1 MPGEQPLGT
10 PPPTMTG
17 DLQPCPAA
25 SGTGGPLR
33 PPGEISA
40 LANRT
45 TKAMG
50 SRAQATDDPKAQVQ
64 QAGKGLTEAPLPR
77 AQALSSVPSK
87 GSSPQ
92 TPAGSNLMQARVR
105 RAGRVAGSPQQLY
118 SLNIASTRPKPALD
132 GKTPESLQPEDLRPL
147 NAEAPP
153 SQGTRAG
160 LRPGHPRAEASP
172 APEELSFQKCF
183 QETPSSFTST
193 NYTSPSATPGPPPLR
208 APQSRGTSPCRPA
221 SYLEFQASGADAWP
235 PPAENSFPGASFG
248 VPPTEPEP
256 FPEGGSPG
264 VAAFQYPFP
273 ELHGAGRRPFPEDTA
288 GPKYPER
295 ALVLAF
301 HQPRGAWPEAVGTG
315 PVYPLAARP
324 ARPPP
329 PCYSSRPGSLEAPSD
344 LGGVPPPPSAA
355 PPAPKPF
362 SESTATFQDGL
373 HENMTKVLPERPP
386 SAHEGLGSPRGPP
399 NSLSQRQFPGQAYGS
414 PGASGVGT
422 SPGPRDTEL
431 AASGPPTARL
441 PPLWDPAPAPYP
453 PPPLGPPAT
462 TFFEA
467 QPSPGQRLSLPQSPP
482 LPWPQVLPATGP
494 SPHQMEMLNRLPFPP
509 GAPEWQGGSQ
519 GALGAV
525 GKTPGPGE
533 KLAVLRNSPGQH
545 GSGSPGLFAY
555 NGLKDPGAQPLF
567 FGAAQP
573 QASPRGPPGLPP
585 PRVVGAS
592 PSESPLPSPATHTA
606 SSTCSSLSPLSSS
619 PANPSSDESQVPGP
633 LVPSAFF
640 HPAPHP
646 QEAGSPFPSPEPSH
660 SLPIHYQPEPAKT
673 FPFPTE
679 GLEETPFPSSG
690 LQAGSAGLEGFPQGP
705 PPYSTH
711 HFPLSSASLDQL
723 DVLLT
728 CRQCDRN
735 YSSLA
740 AFLGHRQFCGL
751 LPARAQDSHQQP
763 PGLPAP
769 PRVPAGRTPS
779 PLSHA
784 RTAPFLLGGDLR
796 PDGRDDPLRTS
807 FLPGPT
813 ATPFPLPT
821 GDLDLEDA
829 AKLDSLITEAL
840 NGLEYQSDN
849 PEIDS
854 SFIDV
859 FTDEEPSGPKGSAAG
874 QPPKARLG
882 ATPENKAPAPALPPA
897 VDVPLETQP
906 RQPGDGGNPAGPRP
920 KTRSLGPAPAET
932 DGASLAGQQRRGK
945 RFKLFRK
952 ELDTVNTTKRPGR
965 GSRATRLRP
974 RRKGRAEAR
983 PRDLRTQAPK
993 SHTDPGGRA
1002 PLVETRSSRRLRLS
1016 PGQDC
1021 RRRRARGGTWS
1032 KELIHKIVQQKNR
1045 AGGRGPAPGAADG
1058 GPQHCDCAAS
1068 ESEEEDGPRPP
1079 GSRFRGRPRPS
1090 GRRWRR
1096 GEKRKEVDLTP
1107 GVREDGQ
1114 QQKPRKVVKQEAAR
1128 SRGYL
1133 GPEEPGRPGPGPSQ
1147 SPGAQGPSHGP
1158 EAGVDLEEKG
1168 PQHLLRDLIGTK
1180 TVEESHP
1187 PPGFPQDT
1195 ETPEVADG
1203 LPPDATE
1210 LHKEAP
1216 GSSPA
1221 PCRGGGPCPSA
1232 PELPQLHG
1240 EDAGLPLASSPTLGA
1255 RRCLEPVASQDR
1267 EDPPASPSGES
1278 LVPVANAVHMV
1289 HLDPSTLFVKTPGL
1303 GESIEAPAARKG
1315 PKPYSS
1321 PHSELFLG
1329 PKDLAGCFHED
1340 LGSRASAPDSPLAIR
1355 AHLCQD
1361 NHDASSPEP
1370 KPPRSP
1376 PYTGITDPGRGQS
1389 ALALELTPL
1398 PLGLPRDN
1406 FDPPP
1411 YGSLSGRGDTPA
1423 LRACAALPPRKPQLD
1438 PPYPSFLPERD
1449 WSLLEEV
1456 SPVPPGHPGL
1466 FPGLSAEKTLSQ
1478 QCPSEGPVAAS
1489 LSALPT
1495 RAVECSTASTS
1506 DLSEEELEIKR
1517 LVTELESQLQSRGP
1531 QGARGEPCRASNTA
1545 PRDSSPHGKGVDTRG
1560 DALASPQEEWPSPL
1574 APSTHKDM
1582 VPQGPSSPMG
1592 ASLSFQSVQKA
1603 RVPKTRLPRAEGGQ
1617 RARQEV
1623 CVPDPMSDVGS
1634 LAKCSPSLEPSLPKG
1649 HGAPGTQHSQGLPL
1663 LLPHPPRGGVSPG
1676 PHKAPGPC
1684 QDPLELEAFSSPTA
1698 HLAPGMAYRG
1708 AELLPLGTTPPSAAI
1723 HSSAPRGHSV
1733 SSTGE
1738 PGGTELL
1745 PAVTAGPVP
1754 EGKEEFVPVGVS
1766 PSCASI
1772 PNPSPGGRL
1781 QNPASSPLHQLQL
1794 LVARAAERGDDARGS
1809 RVTPTADA
1817 QSPLH
1822 SNPSDVGGDGKEG
1835 ETVAHSPALG
1845 SLGDVQM
1852 TTVARHQLEPDED
1865 GHVGTHGQAR
1875 KPRGQAEAGHLQ
1887 PGDQGRPGGP
1897 DSCTTASADPET
1909 TPAGLV
1915 GAADQLG
1922 AQLQGSRAAMGLCNK
1937 AQATPSPTSSEAD
1950 SSVPALVAAH
1960 TPDRPRDWTLEAV
1973 AAGPGLRKHLL
1984 FPGESP
1990 EPPTR
1995 DLASRTPS
2003 SASAAPSNPC
2013 GLKPLHQEGPSAA
2026 PSGELGELL
2035 PASPSHRGAASS
2047 QLLSASSPTWTPPEG
2062 AERSP
2067 ATTCT
2072 VAPLAVSPSLKTS
2085 HHGLKESP
2093 AHHPLLG
2100 DGSPLEDP
2108 PKEPSFVS
2116 VISAAHGGARPGG
2129 HVSKT
2134 LEASRKER
2142 PRDSPAHATPPHP
2155 TTVSTPGATVK
2166 AAALPSVPITDGLGA
2181 LRGPRAEWPD
2191 PRGVLPI
2198 THPDG
2203 VPTGSSSKPLG
2214 NREGQGVT
2222 TVPTDPSTRGAM
2234 WPDPHTCQEGK
2245 ALASLRGQESLET
2258 PGARL
2263 PAITKA
2269 SEAGARG
2276 VPVMCPPTELC
2287 PGSTTSDS
2295 RALFP
2300 QCALHQRPQADALS
2314 PQDLR
2319 QKPRGFKKKPV
2330 FTENGHWRGG
2340 APSGRPVTCEV
2351 CSASFRSGPG
2361 LSRHRARKHGLH
2373 KGATSQPSPAP
2384 QPAPQMCHRPGKKSR
2399 RALGKEEAGRL
2410 VGDPSQAGEPPP
2422 VCGSTPP
2429 EDALGPET
2437 SKGLRQ
2443 GLSLLGAPGCPPS
2456 WEPHT
2461 PDTIR
2466 QGVDVKPAEPR
2477 KQDRLGREEL
2487 RPKQAEKG
2495 GGQRR
2500 GRPHT
2505 DFPSESEGKSNK
2517 KARKPRARR
2526 FREESNPQAPANVT
2540 PDRSC
2545 WSPSTSAANC
2555 CRLSPKTE
2563 QETKATQLSP
2573 AAMDLEET
2581 PAQKPPGDWVA
2592 CSRMVEGAPPGEGPG
2607 EQKAALAGGCG
2618 GPRETRT
2625 SGICEEPLRVTG
2637 AKPAGDSREADSRL
2651 GHSVLE
2657 EHGLPRG
2664 PPETRGSEAGGT
2676 ISSPCSQ
2683 APLHSPAEGVPEQEG
2698 TAPKPPSPERGDPLS
2713 LLDDEA
2719 SFSQLFPLGDRLA
2732 RKKNPRVYGK
2742 RCKKS
2747 KPPPRV
2753 EPSGQVGGSV
2763 TLPSARLPTDLS
2775 DSGSLCLSHE
2785 DPWGDEAT
2793 DLPESFLLEGFLNSK
2808 VPGIDPWAPGPSLWA
2823 LEPHLETKPC
2833 RAEDHP
2839 SENIPKLHMVP
2850 AAWRG
2855 LELQAPEDEVTSS
2868 LGDASPEPPNL
2879 EREHYDGGV
2888 PRSAA
2893 DLEMLGTKL
2902 ELQDLSFLGPCE
2914 DPVGLPSTSF
2924 LDVKATAGS
2933 QGPRSRTE
2941 EADGA
2946 RKAAGE
2952 GQHAKARRASY
2963 KCRVCFQ
2970 RFHGLGELD
2979 LHKLAHS
2986 PSPPPTCYM
2995 CVERRFGSRELLREH
3010 LLEKHVQSKAG
3021 LWACG
3026 MCLREV
3032 ADVWM
3037 YNEHL
3042 REHAVRFARKGQAR
3056 RSLED
3061 LPACWEGG
3069 GVVTHFLSGIAGQAS
3084 RSHRGKRSVAGKVG
3098 GGCAESSGPNAGAR
3112 KALPR
3117 ERPRPQARSRG
3128 CDAVGASAQGSPS
3141 ACARPAPAGGASP
3154 EAHPH
3159 GEPPLPAVPV
3169 HQDCKDPARDCHH
3182 CGKRFPKPFK
3192 LQRHLA
3198 VHSPQRVYLCPQ
3210 CPRVYPEHQ
3219 ELRAHLGSEHGVSGE
3234 LELAHTPLYAC
3245 ELCANVT
3252 HISKR
3257 SFVCS
3262 SCNYTFAKKE
3272 QFDRHMDKHRRK
3284 GQQPFTFRGVRRPGA
3299 PGRKASAREGTL
3311 PSKRRRVAAPGSPAR
3326 SSTDGPLSQ
3335 GSSPTPSEGSLPALL
3350 QPCPEAAPSIT
3361 AGQPGTPERP
3371 IDPLGHQELLPPSLS
3386 PFPAASA
3393 GGKDGHKP
3401 DQALESSEDEASP
3414 GSPEHLL
3421 QKAFPLGG
3429 SLPRLGAADHEVEE
3443 KRAAGPLSGKH
3454 RTPSAPGKCAPDH
3467 HPEAPSLLWKE
3478 KQVSTCLL
3486 VPAGATGGPSHRGSA
3501 PKPRGCGS
3509 LSKDR
3514 SSSSTPNKAPKI
3526 PGQLKK
3532 AVASPVPGELPRG
3545 TEERLKPT
3553 ALKAK
3558 PGFQG
3563 AGGPRQGT
3571 KAVGG
3576 SQPQP
3581 ASGRLQSET
3590 ATTPAKPDCPGQ
3602 GPAPDKALPRAL
3614 AKGYPKGPR
3623 EAGGQGLRGSL
3634 GPREDA
3640 DSSEKKR
3647 KGRAP
3652 EPARSEGVGSLG
3664 KGPSAPDKP
3673 PRAPRKQATP
3683 SRVIPAKP
3691 KPKPKSSSQN
3701 SSMLPQP
3708 SEVQK
3713 REPSHAHGDLRCS
3726 KEGLSKALPQTRP
3739 LHRPPRKGGAL
3750 HSAEPP
3756 NPRACR
3762 TAESQSHLLSQLFG
3776 QRLTS
3781 FKIPLK
3787 KDSSE

>member
-1 MPGEQPLGT
+1 MPGEQPLGA

-25 SGTGGPLR
+25 SGTGGPLQ

-50 SRAQATDDPKAQVQ
+50 SRTQAMDDPKTQVQ
-64 QAGKGLTEAPLPR
+64 QAGKGVAEAPLPR
-77 AQALSSVPSK
+77 AQALSSGPGK
-87 GSSPQ
+87 GSGPQ
-92 TPAGSNLMQARVR
+92 NPAGSNLMQARVR
-105 RAGRVAGSPQQLY
+105 RAGRAAGSPQQLY
-118 SLNIASTRPKPALD
+118 SLSITSTRPKPTLD
-132 GKTPESLQPEDLRPL
+132 GKTPEGLQPEALQPL
-147 NAEAPP
+147 DAEMPP

-160 LRPGHPRAEASP
+160 LRPGRPRAEASP
-172 APEELSFQKCF
+172 APEELNFQKCF

-273 ELHGAGRRPFPEDTA
+273 ELQGAGRRPFPEDTA

-295 ALVLAF
+295 AVVLAF
-301 HQPRGAWPEAVGTG
+301 HQPRGAWPEAAGTG
-315 PVYPLAARP
+315 PAYPLAARP
-324 ARPPP
+324 APPPP
-329 PCYSSRPGSLEAPSD
+329 PCYSSRPGGLEAPSD
-344 LGGVPPPPSAA
+344 RGGVLPPPGAA
-355 PPAPKPF
+355 HPASNPF
-362 SESTATFQDGL
+362 SESTATFRDSL
-373 HENMTKVLPERPP
+373 HESMTKVLPERPP

-441 PPLWDPAPAPYP
+441 PPLWDPTPVPYP

-482 LPWPQVLPATGP
+482 LPWPQVLPAAGP
-494 SPHQMEMLNRLPFPP
+494 SSHRMEMLNQLPFPP

-519 GALGAV
+519 GAPGAM
-525 GKTPGPGE
+525 GKTAGPGE

-646 QEAGSPFPSPEPSH
+646 QEAGSPFPSPKPSH

-679 GLEETPFPSSG
+679 GLEETPFPNSG
-690 LQAGSAGLEGFPQGP
+690 LQAGSASLEGFPQGP
-705 PPYSTH
+705 PPYSAH

-751 LPARAQDSHQQP
+751 LPARAQDNHQQP
-763 PGLPAP
+763 PGLPAT

-779 PLSHA
+779 PLSHT

-796 PDGRDDPLRTS
+796 PDSRDDPMRTS
-807 FLPGPT
+807 FLPGST

-859 FTDEEPSGPKGSAAG
+859 FTDEEPSGPKGPTVG
-874 QPPKARLG
+874 QPPKPRLG
-882 ATPENKAPAPALPPA
+882 ATPDNKAPAPAPPPA
-897 VDVPLETQP
+897 ADILLETQP
-906 RQPGDGGNPAGPRP
+906 RQPGDGGYPAGPRP

-932 DGASLAGQQRRGK
+932 DGANLAGQQRRGK

-965 GSRATRLRP
+965 ASRAARLRP
-974 RRKGRAEAR
+974 RRKGRAETR

-1002 PLVETRSSRRLRLS
+1002 LLVETRSSRRLRLS

-1045 AGGRGPAPGAADG
+1045 AGGRSPAPGALDG
-1058 GPQHCDCAAS
+1058 GPQHCDCAS
-1068 ESEEEDGPRPP
+1068 ESEEEDRPRPL

-1107 GVREDGQ
+1107 GPREDGQ

-1128 SRGYL
+1128 SGGYP
-1133 GPEEPGRPGPGPSQ
+1133 GPEELGRPEPGPSQ
-1147 SPGAQGPSHGP
+1147 SPRAQGLSHSP
-1158 EAGVDLEEKG
+1158 EAGVDPEEKG
-1168 PQHLLRDLIGTK
+1168 PQLLLQDLTGAETP
-1180 TVEESHP
+1180 EESPP

-1195 ETPEVADG
+1195 ETPEIADD

-1210 LHKEAP
+1210 LHKDAP
-1216 GSSPA
+1216 DSSPT
-1221 PCRGGGPCPSA
+1221 PCREGGPCPPA
-1232 PELPQLHG
+1232 PERPQLHR
-1240 EDAGLPLASSPTLGA
+1240 EDTVLPLASSPTLGA
-1255 RRCLEPVASQDR
+1255 HRCLEPVPSQDR
-1267 EDPPASPSGES
+1267 EDLPASPSGES
-1278 LVPVANAVHMV
+1278 LVPVANAVHTV
-1289 HLDPSTLFVKTPGL
+1289 HLDPSTLFVKNPGL
-1303 GESIEAPAARKG
+1303 GESMEAPAARKG
-1315 PKPYSS
+1315 PQPYSS

-1329 PKDLAGCFHED
+1329 PKDLAGCFHKD
-1340 LGSRASAPDSPLAIR
+1340 LGSHSSAPDSPPAIR
-1355 AHLCQD
+1355 ARLRQD
-1361 NHDASSPEP
+1361 DHNASSPDP
-1370 KPPRSP
+1370 KPPRSL
-1376 PYTGITDPGRGQS
+1376 PYTGITDPGRDQS
-1389 ALALELTPL
+1389 ALALEPTPL
-1398 PLGLPRDN
+1398 PSGLPRDN
-1406 FDPPP
+1406 FHPAT
-1411 YGSLSGRGDTPA
+1411 YGSLSGHRDTPV
-1423 LRACAALPPRKPQLD
+1423 LRACAAPPPRKPQLD
-1438 PPYPSFLPERD
+1438 PPYPSLLPERG

-1456 SPVPPGHPGL
+1456 SPVPPSHPGF
-1466 FPGLSAEKTLSQ
+1466 FPSLLGEKTLSQ

-1489 LSALPT
+1489 LSALPA
-1495 RAVECSTASTS
+1495 RAVECSTTGTC

-1517 LVTELESQLQSRGP
+1517 LVTELESQLQSR
-1531 QGARGEPCRASNTA
+1531 EPCRASTTG
-1545 PRDSSPHGKGVDTRG
+1545 PGESSPHGEGADTTG
-1560 DALASPQEEWPSPL
+1560 GALASPQEEWPSHLTLGEAAL
-1574 APSTHKDM
+1574 APSTHKDV
-1582 VPQGPSSPMG
+1582 VPQGPSSPVG
-1592 ASLSFQSVQKA
+1592 ASLSFQLVQKA
-1603 RVPKTRLPRAEGGQ
+1603 RVSKTRLPRAEGGQ
-1617 RARQEV
+1617 RAHQEV
-1623 CVPDPMSDVGS
+1623 CVPDPVSDVGS
-1634 LAKCSPSLEPSLPKG
+1634 LAKRCPSLEPSLPKG
-1649 HGAPGTQHSQGLPL
+1649 HWAPRTQHGQSLPL
-1663 LLPHPPRGGVSPG
+1663 LLPCPPRGGLSPG
-1676 PHKAPGPC
+1676 PRKAPGPC

-1698 HLAPGMAYRG
+1698 HLAPGLAFRG
-1708 AELLPLGTTPPSAAI
+1708 TELLPLGATPPSAAI
-1723 HSSAPRGHSV
+1723 HSSVPRGHSV

-1738 PGGTELL
+1738 PGGTGLL
-1745 PAVTAGPVP
+1745 PPVAAGPGP

-1766 PSCASI
+1766 PSCASA

-1781 QNPASSPLHQLQL
+1781 QDPASSPLHQLQL
-1794 LVARAAERGDDARGS
+1794 LVARAAERGDDAQGS
-1809 RVTPTADA
+1809 RATPPADT

-1822 SNPSDVGGDGKEG
+1822 SNPSDLGGDGKEG
-1835 ETVAHSPALG
+1835 GTVTHSPALG
-1845 SLGDVQM
+1845 SLGDMQV
-1852 TTVARHQLEPDED
+1852 TTVAGCQLEPDED
-1865 GHVGTHGQAR
+1865 GHAGTHGQAE

-1887 PGDQGRPGGP
+1887 PGNRGRPGRL

-1909 TPAGLV
+1909 TLARLV
-1915 GAADQLG
+1915 RAADQLG
-1922 AQLQGSRAAMGLCNK
+1922 AQLQGSRAAMGLCNE
-1937 AQATPSPTSSEAD
+1937 AQDTPSPISSETD

-1960 TPDRPRDWTLEAV
+1960 TPDRPGDWTLDVV

-1984 FPGESP
+1984 FAEESP

-2003 SASAAPSNPC
+2003 SASAAPSDPC
-2013 GLKPLHQEGPSAA
+2013 GLKPLQQEGPPAA
-2026 PSGELGELL
+2026 PSGELRDLL
-2035 PASPSHRGAASS
+2035 PASPSHGGAASP

-2062 AERSP
+2062 ADCSP
-2067 ATTCT
+2067 EPTGTA
-2072 VAPLAVSPSLKTS
+2072 APLAMSPSLRTS
-2085 HHGLKESP
+2085 HCGLKESL

-2108 PKEPSFVS
+2108 PKEPSFISIV
-2116 VISAAHGGARPGG
+2116 SAAHGGARPGG
-2129 HVSKT
+2129 HVLKT
-2134 LEASRKER
+2134 LEASKKER
-2142 PRDSPAHATPPHP
+2142 PRDSPARATPPHP
-2155 TTVSTPGATVK
+2155 TTISTLGVTVK
-2166 AAALPSVPITDGLGA
+2166 AAALPSIHTTGGLGA

-2203 VPTGSSSKPLG
+2203 VPTGSSSEPRG

-2234 WPDPHTCQEGK
+2234 WPDPHICQEGK
-2245 ALASLRGQESLET
+2245 ALASLQGQKSLEM
-2258 PGARL
+2258 PGARP
-2263 PAITKA
+2263 PAITKT

-2276 VPVMCPPTELC
+2276 VPVTCASTELC
-2287 PGSTTSDS
+2287 PGSTTDS
-2295 RALFP
+2295 RAHSP
-2300 QCALHQRPQADALS
+2300 QSALHQRPQADALN
-2314 PQDLR
+2314 PQNLR

-2351 CSASFRSGPG
+2351 CSASFRSRPG

-2373 KGATSQPSPAP
+2373 KGAASQPSPVP
-2384 QPAPQMCHRPGKKSR
+2384 QPAPQMCHRPGKKNR
-2399 RALGKEEAGRL
+2399 RALGKEEPGRL
-2410 VGDPSQAGEPPP
+2410 AGDPSQAQAAPP
-2422 VCGSTPP
+2422 VRGSTAP

-2443 GLSLLGAPGCPPS
+2443 GLSLLGAPGCPPN
-2456 WEPHT
+2456 WEPYT

-2466 QGVDVKPAEPR
+2466 QGVDVRPTEPR

-2500 GRPHT
+2500 GRPPT

-2526 FREESNPQAPANVT
+2526 FREESNPQVPANVT
-2540 PDRSC
+2540 PDGSC
-2545 WSPSTSAANC
+2545 WSPSTSTAS
-2555 CRLSPKTE
+2555 CRRPSPKTE
-2563 QETKATQLSP
+2563 QETKAT
-2573 AAMDLEET
+2573 DLEET

-2592 CSRMVEGAPPGEGPG
+2592 RPRMVEGAPPGEGPG
-2607 EQKAALAGGCG
+2607 KQKAALVRGCG

-2625 SGICEEPLRVTG
+2625 SGICEEPLRETG
-2637 AKPAGDSREADSRL
+2637 GKPARDSREANSR
-2651 GHSVLE
+2651 S
-2657 EHGLPRG
+2657 EHGVWEGQGPPWAPQG
-2664 PPETRGSEAGGT
+2664 PPETHGSEAGGT

-2683 APLHSPAEGVPEQEG
+2683 APLHSPGEGVSEQEG
-2698 TAPKPPSPERGDPLS
+2698 MAPKAPNPEHGDPLS

-2719 SFSQLFPLGDRLA
+2719 SFAQLFPLGDRLA

-2747 KPPPRV
+2747 EPPPRA
-2753 EPSGQVGGSV
+2753 EPSDQVGGSV
-2763 TLPSARLPTDLS
+2763 TLSSARLPTDLS

-2793 DLPESFLLEGFLNSK
+2793 ELPESFLLEGFLNSK

-2823 LEPHLETKPC
+2823 LEPHLEANPC
-2833 RAEDHP
+2833 CAEDHP
-2839 SENIPKLHMVP
+2839 SENIPELHMVP

-2855 LELQAPEDEVTSS
+2855 LELQAPTDEVTSS
-2868 LGDASPEPPNL
+2868 LGDVSPEPPNL
-2879 EREHYDGGV
+2879 EREHYDCGV
-2888 PRSAA
+2888 PRTVM
-2893 DLEMLGTKL
+2893 DLETLGTKL
-2902 ELQDLSFLGPCE
+2902 EIQDLCFLGPCE
-2914 DPVGLPSTSF
+2914 DPVGLPSTNF

-2941 EADGA
+2941 EADRA
-2946 RKAAGE
+2946 RRAAGE

-3032 ADVWM
+3032 SDVWM

-3056 RSLED
+3056 RSLGD
-3061 LPACWEGG
+3061 LPSCWEGG
-3069 GVVTHFLSGIAGQAS
+3069 DVVTHFLSGIAGQAS
-3084 RSHRGKRSVAGKVG
+3084 RSHRGKRSVSGKAGE
-3098 GGCAESSGPNAGAR
+3098 GCAEASGPDAGAG
-3112 KALPR
+3112 KAFPR
-3117 ERPRPQARSRG
+3117 ERRRPQARSRG
-3128 CDAVGASAQGSPS
+3128 CDAVGASAQSSPS
-3141 ACARPAPAGGASP
+3141 ACARPIPAGGASP
-3154 EAHPH
+3154 EARPH

-3219 ELRAHLGSEHGVSGE
+3219 ELRAHLGGEHGLSGE

-3299 PGRKASAREGTL
+3299 PGRKASVREGTL
-3311 PSKRRRVAAPGSPAR
+3311 PSKRRRVAVPSSPAR
-3326 SSTDGPLSQ
+3326 SSADGPLSQ
-3335 GSSPTPSEGSLPALL
+3335 GSSPTLSEGSLPALL
-3350 QPCPEAAPSIT
+3350 QPCPEAAPGTT
-3361 AGQPGTPERP
+3361 AGQPGTPEKS
-3371 IDPLGHQELLPPSLS
+3371 IDPLDHQEFLPPSLS
-3386 PFPAASA
+3386 PFPATSA
-3393 GGKDGHKP
+3393 DGKNGHKP

-3421 QKAFPLGG
+3421 QQAFLPGG
-3429 SLPRLGAADHEVEE
+3429 SLPLLGAADQEVEE
-3443 KRAAGPLSGKH
+3443 KRTAGPFSGKH
-3454 RTPSAPGKCAPDH
+3454 RTPSAPGRCAPDN

-3478 KQVSTCLL
+3478 KQVSTCHA
-3486 VPAGATGGPSHRGSA
+3486 VPVGATGGPSHRGSA

-3514 SSSSTPNKAPKI
+3514 SSSSTPNKAPKV

-3532 AVASPVPGELPRG
+3532 VVASLVPSELPRG
-3545 TEERLKPT
+3545 TEERPKPT
-3553 ALKAK
+3553 PLKAK
-3558 PGFQG
+3558 PGSQG

-3623 EAGGQGLRGSL
+3623 EVGGQGLRGSL

-3652 EPARSEGVGSLG
+3652 EPSRSEGVGSLG
-3664 KGPSAPDKP
+3664 KGPSAPNKP

-3691 KPKPKSSSQN
+3691 KSKPKPKPSSQN
-3701 SSMLPQP
+3701 SSMLPQS

-3713 REPSHAHGDLRCS
+3713 REPGHAHGDLRCS

-3739 LHRPPRKGGAL
+3739 LHRPPRKGGAV

>member
-1 MPGEQPLGT
+1 MPGEQPLGA

-50 SRAQATDDPKAQVQ
+50 SRAQAMDDPKTQAQ
-64 QAGKGLTEAPLPR
+64 QAGKGVAEAPLPR
-77 AQALSSVPSK
+77 VQALSSVPSK

-92 TPAGSNLMQARVR
+92 TPAGSNLMQAHVR
-105 RAGRVAGSPQQLY
+105 RAGRVASSPQQLY
-118 SLNIASTRPKPALD
+118 SLSIASTRPKPTLD
-132 GKTPESLQPEDLRPL
+132 GKTPESLQPEALRPL
-147 NAEAPP
+147 DAEAPP
-153 SQGTRAG
+153 SQGTRAS
-160 LRPGHPRAEASP
+160 LRPGHPRTEASP

-256 FPEGGSPG
+256 FSEGGSPG
-264 VAAFQYPFP
+264 AAAFQYPFP
-273 ELHGAGRRPFPEDTA
+273 ELQGASRRPFPEDMA

-315 PVYPLAARP
+315 PAYTLPARP
-324 ARPPP
+324 APPPP
-329 PCYSSRPGSLEAPSD
+329 PCYSSRPSSLEAPSD
-344 LGGVPPPPSAA
+344 LGGVPPPPSTA

-362 SESTATFQDGL
+362 SESAATFRDGL

-431 AASGPPTARL
+431 AASGPSTARL

-482 LPWPQVLPATGP
+482 LPWPQVLPAAGP
-494 SPHQMEMLNRLPFPP
+494 GPHQMEMLNRLPFPP

-573 QASPRGPPGLPP
+573 QASTRGPPGLPL

-705 PPYSTH
+705 PPYSAH
-711 HFPLSSASLDQL
+711 HFPLSSANLDQL

-779 PLSHA
+779 PLSHT
-784 RTAPFLLGGDLR
+784 RTPFLLGGDLR

-840 NGLEYQSDN
+840 NGLEDQSDS

-859 FTDEEPSGPKGSAAG
+859 FTDEEPSGPKGPAAG

-882 ATPENKAPAPALPPA
+882 ATPENKAPVPALPPA

-906 RQPGDGGNPAGPRP
+906 RQPGDGGSPAGPRP

-932 DGASLAGQQRRGK
+932 DEASLAGQQRRGK

-965 GSRATRLRP
+965 GSRAARLRP

-983 PRDLRTQAPK
+983 PRALRTQAPK

-1045 AGGRGPAPGAADG
+1045 AGGRGPGPAPGAADG
-1058 GPQHCDCAAS
+1058 GPQHCDCAAAS
-1068 ESEEEDGPRPP
+1068 ESEEEDGPQPP

-1107 GVREDGQ
+1107 GPREDGQ

-1128 SRGYL
+1128 SRGYP
-1133 GPEEPGRPGPGPSQ
+1133 GTEEPGRPGPGPSQ
-1147 SPGAQGPSHGP
+1147 SPGAQGPLHGP
-1158 EAGVDLEEKG
+1158 KAGVDPEEKG
-1168 PQHLLRDLIGTK
+1168 PQHLLQDLTGT
-1180 TVEESHP
+1180 EILAESHP

-1195 ETPEVADG
+1195 ETPEITDH

-1210 LHKEAP
+1210 LHKETP
-1216 GSSPA
+1216 GSSPV

-1232 PELPQLHG
+1232 PERPQLHG
-1240 EDAGLPLASSPTLGA
+1240 EDTVLPLASSPTLGA
-1255 RRCLEPVASQDR
+1255 CRCSEPVASQDR

-1278 LVPVANAVHMV
+1278 LVPVANAVHTV

-1303 GESIEAPAARKG
+1303 GDPMEAPTARKG
-1315 PKPYSS
+1315 PQPYSR
-1321 PHSELFLG
+1321 PRSELFLG

-1340 LGSRASAPDSPLAIR
+1340 LGSRSSALDSPLAIR
-1355 AHLCQD
+1355 APLHQD
-1361 NHDASSPEP
+1361 DHDASSPEP

-1389 ALALELTPL
+1389 ALALEPTPL

-1406 FDPPP
+1406 FNPPT
-1411 YGSLSGRGDTPA
+1411 YGSLSGHGDTPV

-1438 PPYPSFLPERD
+1438 PPYPSFLPERG

-1456 SPVPPGHPGL
+1456 SPVPPGHPDL
-1466 FPGLSAEKTLSQ
+1466 FPSLSAEKTFSQ
-1478 QCPSEGPVAAS
+1478 QRPTQGPVAAS

-1531 QGARGEPCRASNTA
+1531 QRAPGEPCRASTTA
-1545 PRDSSPHGKGVDTRG
+1545 PQEPRPHGEGADTTG

-1574 APSTHKDM
+1574 APSTHKDV
-1582 VPQGPSSPMG
+1582 VPRGPSSPMG

-1603 RVPKTRLPRAEGGQ
+1603 RVPKTSLPRAEGGR
-1617 RARQEV
+1617 RAHQEV
-1623 CVPDPMSDVGS
+1623 CIPDPVSDVGS

-1649 HGAPGTQHSQGLPL
+1649 HGAPGTQHGQGLPL
-1663 LLPHPPRGGVSPG
+1663 LLPRPPRGGLSPG
-1676 PHKAPGPC
+1676 PCKAPGPC
-1684 QDPLELEAFSSPTA
+1684 QDPLKLEAYSSPTA
-1698 HLAPGMAYRG
+1698 HLAPGLAFQG
-1708 AELLPLGTTPPSAAI
+1708 AELLPLGATPPSAAI

-1738 PGGTELL
+1738 PGTELL
-1745 PAVTAGPVP
+1745 PPVAAGPGP

-1766 PSCASI
+1766 PSCAST
-1772 PNPSPGGRL
+1772 PNPSLGRRL

-1822 SNPSDVGGDGKEG
+1822 SNPSDLGGDGKEG
-1835 ETVAHSPALG
+1835 ETTAHSPALG
-1845 SLGDVQM
+1845 SLGDVQV
-1852 TTVARHQLEPDED
+1852 TTVAGRQLEPDGD
-1865 GHVGTHGQAR
+1865 GHAGTHGQAR
-1875 KPRGQAEAGHLQ
+1875 KPRGQAKAGHLK
-1887 PGDQGRPGGP
+1887 PGDRGRPGRP

-1922 AQLQGSRAAMGLCNK
+1922 AQLQGSRVAMGLCNE

-1950 SSVPALVAAH
+1950 SAVPALVAAH
-1960 TPDRPRDWTLEAV
+1960 TPDRPRDWTLEVV

-1984 FPGESP
+1984 FAGESP

-1995 DLASRTPS
+1995 NLASHTRLST
-2003 SASAAPSNPC
+2003 SAAPSDPG
-2013 GLKPLHQEGPSAA
+2013 GLKPLHQEGPPTA
-2026 PSGELGELL
+2026 PSGELRELL
-2035 PASPSHRGAASS
+2035 PASPPHGGAASS

-2067 ATTCT
+2067 APTGTA
-2072 VAPLAVSPSLKTS
+2072 APLAVSPSLKTS
-2085 HHGLKESP
+2085 RRGLKESP

-2108 PKEPSFVS
+2108 PTEPSFVS
-2116 VISAAHGGARPGG
+2116 VISAAHGGARPGD

-2142 PRDSPAHATPPHP
+2142 PGDSPARATPPHP
-2155 TTVSTPGATVK
+2155 MTVSTPGMTVK
-2166 AAALPSVPITDGLGA
+2166 AAALPSVPTTDGVGA

-2191 PRGVLPI
+2191 PRGVLPT

-2203 VPTGSSSKPLG
+2203 VPSGSSSEPLG

-2234 WPDPHTCQEGK
+2234 RPDPHTCQEGK
-2245 ALASLRGQESLET
+2245 ALVSFQGQESLET
-2258 PGARL
+2258 PGARP
-2263 PAITKA
+2263 PAITKE

-2276 VPVMCPPTELC
+2276 VPVTCPPTELC

-2295 RALFP
+2295 RAHFP
-2300 QCALHQRPQADALS
+2300 QSALHQRPQANALS

-2373 KGATSQPSPAP
+2373 KGAASQPSPAP
-2384 QPAPQMCHRPGKKSR
+2384 SPAPQTCQRPGKESHG
-2399 RALGKEEAGRL
+2399 ALGKEEPGRL

-2422 VCGSTPP
+2422 VCGSTAP
-2429 EDALGPET
+2429 EDALGPEI
-2437 SKGLRQ
+2437 SKG
-2443 GLSLLGAPGCPPS
+2443 LLGAPGCPPS

-2466 QGVDVKPAEPR
+2466 QGVDVRPTEPR

-2495 GGQRR
+2495 GSQRR
-2500 GRPHT
+2500 GRPPT

-2517 KARKPRARR
+2517 KVRKPRARR
-2526 FREESNPQAPANVT
+2526 FREESNPQVPADVT

-2563 QETKATQLSP
+2563 QETKATELPP
-2573 AAMDLEET
+2573 AATDPEET

-2592 CSRMVEGAPPGEGPG
+2592 CPRMAEGAPPGEGPG
-2607 EQKAALAGGCG
+2607 EQKAALARGCG

-2625 SGICEEPLRVTG
+2625 SVICEEPLRVTG
-2637 AKPAGDSREADSRL
+2637 PKPAGNSREADSRS
-2651 GHSVLE
+2651 GHSVWE
-2657 EHGLPRG
+2657 EHGPPWGPRG

-2683 APLHSPAEGVPEQEG
+2683 APPHSPAEGVPEQEG
-2698 TAPKPPSPERGDPLS
+2698 TAPKPPSPEHGDPLS

-2753 EPSGQVGGSV
+2753 EPNGQVGGSV
-2763 TLPSARLPTDLS
+2763 TLPSAHLPTDLS

-2823 LEPHLETKPC
+2823 LEPHLETNPC
-2833 RAEDHP
+2833 CAEDHP

-2855 LELQAPEDEVTSS
+2855 LELQAPADEVTSS

-2879 EREHYDGGV
+2879 EREHYGV

-2902 ELQDLSFLGPCE
+2902 EIQDPCFLGPCE

-2924 LDVKATAGS
+2924 LDGKATAGS

-2946 RKAAGE
+2946 RRAAGE
-2952 GQHAKARRASY
+2952 GQRAKARRAPY

-3056 RSLED
+3056 RSLGD

-3084 RSHRGKRSVAGKVG
+3084 RSRRGKRSVAGRAG
-3098 GGCAESSGPNAGAR
+3098 GGCAEASGPDAGAG
-3112 KALPR
+3112 KAFPR

-3128 CDAVGASAQGSPS
+3128 CEAVGVSAQGSPS

-3154 EAHPH
+3154 EARPH
-3159 GEPPLPAVPV
+3159 GEPQLPAVPV

-3210 CPRVYPEHQ
+3210 CPRVYSEHQ
-3219 ELRAHLGSEHGVSGE
+3219 ELRAHLGGEHGLSGE

-3299 PGRKASAREGTL
+3299 PGRKASARESTL
-3311 PSKRRRVAAPGSPAR
+3311 PSKRRRVAAPSSPSR
-3326 SSTDGPLSQ
+3326 SSAEGPLSQ
-3335 GSSPTPSEGSLPALL
+3335 SSSPTPSEGSLPALL
-3350 QPCPEAAPSIT
+3350 QPCPEVAPSTT
-3361 AGQPGTPERP
+3361 AGQPGTQERP
-3371 IDPLGHQELLPPSLS
+3371 IDPLGLQELLPPSLS

-3393 GGKDGHKP
+3393 GDKDGHKP

-3421 QKAFPLGG
+3421 QQAFPLGG
-3429 SLPRLGAADHEVEE
+3429 SLPRLGTADQEVE
-3443 KRAAGPLSGKH
+3443 KRAAGPFSGKH

-3467 HPEAPSLLWKE
+3467 HLEAPSLLWKE
-3478 KQVSTCLL
+3478 KQLSTCLL

-3501 PKPRGCGS
+3501 PKLRGCGS

-3532 AVASPVPGELPRG
+3532 AVASPVPREPPRG

-3558 PGFQG
+3558 PGSQG

-3581 ASGRLQSET
+3581 ASGQLQSET

-3634 GPREDA
+3634 GPREDT

-3664 KGPSAPDKP
+3664 RGPSAPEKP

-3691 KPKPKSSSQN
+3691 KPKPRPSSQN
-3701 SSMLPQP
+3701 SLMLPQP

-3713 REPSHAHGDLRCS
+3713 REPSHAHGDLRCR

-3739 LHRPPRKGGAL
+3739 LHRAPRKGGAL